1 MSAYSLQLVNFL
13 SIFDMKFVSD
23 KCIPSFISI
32 YYVSI
37 VIIDE
42 NKNLV
47 FFFVMNMLLALIII
61 LNKLAQYNLIIN
73 LLLDVH

>member
-47 FFFVMNMLLALIII
+47 FFFCDEHVAS
-61 LNKLAQYNLIIN
+61 IN
-73 LLLDVH
+73 NNPQ